1 MQILV
6 MNEQEKISN
15 TLRLQPG
22 RICADVSNE
31 QAKISNTHNCSQAG
45 YVQML
50 EMNEQ
55 EKISNTH
62 NCSQAGYVQ
71 MLVMNKQAKISN
83 TSKEDTAK
91 IVCQVKRE
99 LETMELRSN
108 ETTPNRSLNS
118 FYSGCLYWN
127 FSIVL

>member
-1 MQILV
+1 MLVMNKQAKISNTHNCSQAGYVQILV
-6 MNEQEKISN
+6 MNK
-15 TLRLQPG
+15 
-22 RICADVSNE
+22 

-50 EMNEQ
+50 EMNKQ

-99 LETMELRSN
+99 LDTMELRSN
-108 ETTPNRSLNS
+108 ETTPNCSLNS

>member
-1 MQILV
+1 

-45 YVQML
+45 YVQ
-50 EMNEQ
+50 
-55 EKISNTH
+55 I
-62 NCSQAGYVQ
+62 
-71 MLVMNKQAKISN
+71 LVMNKQAKISN

-127 FSIVL
+127 FSIVLL